1 MSEVEQ
7 EQAEPRHTEQD
18 PVRREPVEPD
28 EVQPELVRLF
38 DGLRAVSLSAR
49 RSEKWCRY
57 PPDIIPAFIAEM
69 DFPVAEPVIDAVRSH
84 LTVGGDLGYA
94 YVYATDAPV
103 QRAFAAWARRTY
115 QWRVEPEKVVLFP
128 DTMRV
133 MEVALERFT
142 GPGDAVVVDVP
153 AYPPY
158 FEAIAAAGRQVVAQP
173 MRLRGGRW
181 RLDLEGLART
191 FRAGAAAYFLCNPH
205 NPTGRVLTA
214 EELREVLRLAAE
226 FQVAVISDEVH
237 APLTHPGHR
246 HVPLGSLPEAARV
259 PTVTAASA
267 SKGWNLSG
275 LKCAVAVAGRPQDHD
290 RLMEMRPRERDGV
303 GILGVSASE
312 AAFDRGDPWLRTVRH
327 YLHGSRRMLGELFES
342 FGSDLVL
349 TPPEA
354 SYLAWLD
361 CRRLADRLG
370 SDDLAGFFLSRGRV
384 AVSDGREYGSEG
396 FIRLNFGTSQRLL
409 EEMVRRMEKAVR
421 EEVPD
426 SDGAGTAPPRRIP
439 GYPAPVSG
447 SYRPADSEELS
458 R

>member
-1 MSEVEQ
+1 MSEVQ
-7 EQAEPRHTEQD
+7 Q
-18 PVRREPVEPD
+18 
-28 EVQPELVRLF
+28 ELVHLF
-38 DGLRAVSLSAR
+38 DGLRAVSLSTR
-49 RSEKWCRY
+49 RSEKWRRY
-57 PPDIIPAFIAEM
+57 PPDILPAFIAEM
-69 DFPVAEPVIDAVRSH
+69 DFPVAEPVLDAIRAH

-94 YVYATDAPV
+94 YAYTTDAPV
-103 QRAFAAWARRTY
+103 QRAFADWARASY
-115 QWRVEPEKVVLFP
+115 DWRVEPREVVLFP

-133 MEVALERFT
+133 MEVALEQFT
-142 GPGDAVVVDVP
+142 EPGDGVVVDVP

-158 FEAIAAAGRQVVAQP
+158 FEAIAAAGRQVVPQP

-181 RLDLEGLART
+181 RLDLEGLARA

-214 EELREVLRLAAE
+214 DELREVLALAAE
-226 FQVAVISDEVH
+226 FEVAVISDEVH

-246 HVPLGSLPEAARV
+246 HVPLGALPEAARV
-259 PTVTAASA
+259 ATVTAASA

-275 LKCAVAVAGRPQDHD
+275 LKCAMAVAGRPRDHD

-312 AAFDRGDPWLRTVRH
+312 AAFTLGDPWLRTVRH
-327 YLHGSRRMLGELFES
+327 YLHGSRRMLVELFES
-342 FGSDLVL
+342 FGPDLEL
-349 TPPEA
+349 IPPEA

-361 CRRLADRLG
+361 GRRLADRLG
-370 SDDLAGFFLSRGRV
+370 SDDLADFFLGRGKV
-384 AVSDGREYGSEG
+384 AVSDGREYGIEG
-396 FIRLNFGTSQRLL
+396 FIRLNFGTSQHLL

-421 EEVPD
+421 EEAPD
-426 SDGAGTAPPRRIP
+426 SGGAGEAPPRSVP

-447 SYRPADSEELS
+447 SYQPVDTEEFS

>member
-1 MSEVEQ
+1 MSEVQQ
-7 EQAEPRHTEQD
+7 ELIH
-18 PVRREPVEPD
+18 
-28 EVQPELVRLF
+28 LF
-38 DGLRAVSLSAR
+38 DGLRAMTLSGR
-49 RSEKWCRY
+49 RSEKWRRY
-57 PPDIIPAFIAEM
+57 PPDILPAFIAEM
-69 DFPVAEPVIDAVRSH
+69 DFPVAEPVIDAVRAH
-84 LTVGGDLGYA
+84 LTEGGDLGYA
-94 YVYATDAPV
+94 YVYTTDAPV
-103 QRAFAAWARRTY
+103 QRSFAAWAHESWG
-115 QWRVEPEKVVLFP
+115 WRVEPEKVVLFP

-142 GPGDAVVVDVP
+142 EPGDAVVVDVP

-158 FEAIAAAGRQVVAQP
+158 FEAIAAAGRQVVSQP

-181 RLDLEGLART
+181 RLDLEGLARA

-205 NPTGRVLTA
+205 NPTGRVLTR
-214 EELREVLRLAAE
+214 EELREVLALAAE
-226 FQVAVISDEVH
+226 FRVAVFSDEVH

-275 LKCAVAVAGRPQDHD
+275 LKCAMAVAGRPEDHD

-312 AAFDRGDPWLRTVRH
+312 AAFTRGGPWLRTLRH
-327 YLHGSRRMLGELFES
+327 YLHGSRQVLAELLES
-342 FGSDLVL
+342 FGPDLVL
-349 TPPEA
+349 VPPEA

-361 CRRLADRLG
+361 GRRLAERLG
-370 SDDLAGFFLSRGRV
+370 TDDLAEFFLSRGKV

-396 FIRLNFGTSQRLL
+396 FVRLNFGTSQRLL

-421 EEVPD
+421 EEVPE
-426 SDGAGTAPPRRIP
+426 SDGADPAPPRSIP
-439 GYPAPVSG
+439 GYPAPVCG
-447 SYRPADSEELS
+447 SYRPADSEEFS

>member
-1 MSEVEQ
+1 MSEVQQ
-7 EQAEPRHTEQD
+7 ELIHRI
-18 PVRREPVEPD
+18 
-28 EVQPELVRLF
+28 
-38 DGLRAVSLSAR
+38 DGLRPSSLATR
-49 RSEKWCRY
+49 RSEKWRRY
-57 PPDIIPAFIAEM
+57 PPKILPAFIAEM
-69 DFPVAEPVIDAVRSH
+69 DFPVAEPVIDAIRAH
-84 LTVGGDLGYA
+84 LVEGGDLGYA
-94 YVYATDAPV
+94 YAYTTDAPV
-103 QRAFAAWARRTY
+103 QRAFAAWARASY
-115 QWRVEPEKVVLFP
+115 GWRVEPRQVVLFP

-142 GPGDAVVVDVP
+142 EPGDGVVVDVP

-158 FEAIAAAGRQVVAQP
+158 FEAIAAAGRQVVARP

-181 RLDLEGLART
+181 RLDLEGLARA
-191 FRAGAAAYFLCNPH
+191 FRSGAAAYFLCNPH

-214 EELREVLRLAAE
+214 EELREVLALAAE
-226 FQVAVISDEVH
+226 FDVAVISDEVH

-259 PTVTAASA
+259 TTVTAASA

-275 LKCAVAVAGRPQDHD
+275 LKCAMAVAGRPRDHD

-312 AAFDRGDPWLRTVRH
+312 AAFTRGDPWLRTVRH
-327 YLHGSRRMLGELFES
+327 YLHGSRRMLVEMFDS
-342 FGSDLVL
+342 FAPDLVL
-349 TPPEA
+349 VPPEA

-361 CRRLADRLG
+361 GRRLADRLG
-370 SDDLAGFFLSRGRV
+370 SDDLAGFFLGRGKV

-421 EEVPD
+421 EEIPD
-426 SDGAGTAPPRRIP
+426 AHGAGGAPPGYVP

-447 SYRPADSEELS
+447 TYRPADKEEFS

>member
-1 MSEVEQ
+1 MSEVQ
-7 EQAEPRHTEQD
+7 Q
-18 PVRREPVEPD
+18 
-28 EVQPELVRLF
+28 ELVHLF
-38 DGLRAVSLSAR
+38 DGLRAVSLSTR
-49 RSEKWCRY
+49 RSEKWRRY
-57 PPDIIPAFIAEM
+57 PPDILPAFIAEM
-69 DFPVAEPVIDAVRSH
+69 DFPVAEPVLEAIRAH

-94 YVYATDAPV
+94 YAYTTEAPV
-103 QRAFAAWARRTY
+103 QRAFAAWARASY
-115 QWRVEPEKVVLFP
+115 DWRVEPRRVVLFP

-133 MEVALERFT
+133 MEVALEQFT
-142 GPGDAVVVDVP
+142 EPGDGIVVDVP

-158 FEAIAAAGRQVVAQP
+158 FEAIAAAGRQVVPRP

-181 RLDLEGLART
+181 RLDLEGLARA

-205 NPTGRVLTA
+205 NPTGRVLTGD
-214 EELREVLRLAAE
+214 ELREVLALAAE
-226 FQVAVISDEVH
+226 FGVAVISDEVH

-246 HVPLGSLPEAARV
+246 HVPLGSLPEATRV
-259 PTVTAASA
+259 ATVTAASA

-275 LKCAVAVAGRPQDHD
+275 LKCAMAVAGRSRDHD

-312 AAFDRGDPWLRTVRH
+312 AAFTLGDPWLRAVRH
-327 YLHGSRRMLGELFES
+327 YLHGSRRMLVELFES
-342 FGSDLVL
+342 FGPDLELV
-349 TPPEA
+349 PPEA

-361 CRRLADRLG
+361 GRRLADRLG
-370 SDDLAGFFLSRGRV
+370 SDDLAEFFLGRGKV

-421 EEVPD
+421 EESPE
-426 SDGAGTAPPRRIP
+426 SGGATGAPPPNVP
-439 GYPAPVSG
+439 GYPAPVYR
-447 SYRPADSEELS
+447 SYRPADKEEFS